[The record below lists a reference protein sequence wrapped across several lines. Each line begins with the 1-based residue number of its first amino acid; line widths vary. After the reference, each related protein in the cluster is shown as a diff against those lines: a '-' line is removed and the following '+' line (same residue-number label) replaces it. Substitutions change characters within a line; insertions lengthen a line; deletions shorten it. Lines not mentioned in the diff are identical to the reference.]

1 MGLRNN
7 TRTKNIVKFLKSFS
21 WKTLS
26 CMYGSAHS
34 SIIGFISSEWINQ
47 SQYNMV
53 LDGAPSSKKKG
64 RHGRKHADIL
74 LFKKKKP
81 YVVVEVES
89 GASEYCKKIDSIQKY
104 LTIKKFDGL
113 EFGLLVMTNVYGL
126 KRGESCWDILKN
138 KIKKMKGNIALVSLE
153 KTEANLGTSRL
164 DHLRSL
170 DKNGY
175 SSKTIVK
182 IVYRIPP
189 NQDID
194 RTLYGKNEK

>member
-1 MGLRNN
+1 
-7 TRTKNIVKFLKSFS
+7 
-21 WKTLS
+21 
-26 CMYGSAHS
+26 MYGSAHS
-34 SIIGFISSEWINQ
+34 SIIGFISSEWIKQ
-47 SQYNMV
+47 SQYKYNMV
-53 LDGAPSSKKKG
+53 LDGVPSSKKKG
-64 RHGRKHADIL
+64 KRGRKHADIL

-104 LTIKKFDGL
+104 LTIKKFKGL

-153 KTEANLGTSRL
+153 KKEDKKNLGTSRL
-164 DHLRSL
+164 DRLRKL

-182 IVYRIPP
+182 IVFRIPP
-189 NQDID
+189 IQNID
-194 RTLYGKNEK
+194 RTLYLKNEK